1 MNCIVA
7 VPDVCYFT
15 AYRRHG
21 IHSYSVSCENF
32 WLKGG
37 CSKVSV
43 SDMDFQLARNLSA
56 IARAQEEI
64 SQAILHIDSTAD
76 CLNREIIMAAAS
88 SEATEQLLASA
99 KTNLLQVKNILVRQ
113 SEEGANRLRD
123 AHIAFITERHER
135 PSSTSASHE
144 SQSDS
149 HRSMLQQSGGQS
161 CITERVTPSE
171 GHSYEHTAI
180 RGSLWRDDESL

>member
-1 MNCIVA
+1 
-7 VPDVCYFT
+7 
-15 AYRRHG
+15 
-21 IHSYSVSCENF
+21 
-32 WLKGG
+32 
-37 CSKVSV
+37 
-43 SDMDFQLARNLSA
+43 MDFQLARNLSA

-64 SQAILHIDSTAD
+64 SQAILRIDSTAD

-99 KTNLLQVKNILVRQ
+99 KTNLLQVKTILVTQ

-123 AHIAFITERHER
+123 AQIAFITDRHER
-135 PSSTSASHE
+135 SSSTSASHE
-144 SQSDS
+144 SQSES

-171 GHSYEHTAI
+171 GHSYAYTAI
-180 RGSLWRDDESL
+180 RGSLWRDDEP